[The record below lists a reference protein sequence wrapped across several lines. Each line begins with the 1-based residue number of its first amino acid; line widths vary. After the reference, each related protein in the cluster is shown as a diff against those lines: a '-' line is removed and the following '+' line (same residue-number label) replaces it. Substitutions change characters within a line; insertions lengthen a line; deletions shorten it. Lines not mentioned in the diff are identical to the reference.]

1 MTNFMKTTAFAAAM
15 ALTTTGAFAAGFGY
29 QTLVDSNGSITLQ
42 LVRAD
47 EAGVVVIYD
56 YTGGEFGDV
65 LGSEEIAAGAN
76 VDLMVMLENNAAQD
90 LAAVIYAGPMTEP
103 SMAVNWIELDVR
115 DDN

>member
-1 MTNFMKTTAFAAAM
+1 MKTTAFAAIM
-15 ALTTTGAFAAGFGY
+15 ALMTTGASAAGFGY

-56 YTGGEFGDV
+56 YTGGEFGEI
-65 LGSEEIAAGAN
+65 LGSSEIAAGAN
-76 VDLMVMLENNAAQD
+76 VDLMVMLENNAATD

-115 DDN
+115 NDS